1 MLGDVERTTV
11 VSECD
16 DSAACLCRGRG
27 LARGRDQ
34 NLRNGVVVRSRTMP
48 LSSSNF
54 GYKRMGTRSQERALR
69 LRTFLTQA
77 FSSPTSPRLSS
88 SCCCYSLQ
96 YDDTR
101 SETVRGETNVR
112 WRWSSKRGMKSLSLP
127 SQHTTTFPAVT
138 ATQSLVLCE
147 TQDWTNCS
155 RNFRQLATMDPY
167 MMSQRKRLGE
177 RKV

>member
-1 MLGDVERTTV
+1 MFGDVERTTV

-27 LARGRDQ
+27 LARGREQ

-88 SCCCYSLQ
+88 SCCCSLQ
-96 YDDTR
+96 YDTR
-101 SETVRGETNVR
+101 CETVRGETDVR

-147 TQDWTNCS
+147 THDWTNCS
-155 RNFRQLATMDPY
+155 RNFRQLATMNPY
-167 MMSQRKRLGE
+167 MMSQRERLGE
-177 RKV
+177 GKV